1 LDLGDYPGLLPGVA
15 LSIVL
20 GVALCVPLGRAL
32 GIASMN
38 AWLLIF
44 GFGFAV
50 AATLTP
56 SLQALTEGAIGT
68 GTCDLSR
75 FTPPPLSQIL
85 SFDDISLN
93 VILFLPLGLAVG
105 FIPRRS
111 FQLTL
116 IVVAVALPFV
126 IEAIQLVV
134 TQLDR
139 ACQSGDVVDNLFGF
153 AIGLVVGMI
162 ASGLIWGLRW
172 TFARGREMVARR
184 D

>member
-1 LDLGDYPGLLPGVA
+1 VDLGDYPGLLPGVA
-15 LSIVL
+15 LSV
-20 GVALCVPLGRAL
+20 VAAVFLCVPLGRAL
-32 GIASMN
+32 GIASLN
-38 AWLLIF
+38 AALLIF

-56 SLQALTEGAIGT
+56 SLQALREGAIGT

-75 FTPPPLSQIL
+75 FTPPPLDQIL

-105 FIPRRS
+105 FVPRRS
-111 FQLTL
+111 LQLSL
-116 IVVAVALPFV
+116 IIVAAALPFV

-153 AIGLVVGMI
+153 AIGLVVGLI
-162 ASGLIWGLRW
+162 ASSLMRGLFWLLTRIRE
-172 TFARGREMVARR
+172 TVADRG
-184 D
+184 